1 MGYPI
6 PNQTET
12 LKLSQYADNTNLFT
26 VTESWLAEIVKI
38 FSEYEIATGSAI
50 NESKTAK
57 IFQQMQKSTI

>member
-26 VTESWLAEIVKI
+26 VTESWLAEIVEI
-38 FSEYEIATGSAI
+38 FGEYEIATGSTI
-50 NESKTAK
+50 DEFKIAK
-57 IFQQMQKSTI
+57 IFQQIQKSTI